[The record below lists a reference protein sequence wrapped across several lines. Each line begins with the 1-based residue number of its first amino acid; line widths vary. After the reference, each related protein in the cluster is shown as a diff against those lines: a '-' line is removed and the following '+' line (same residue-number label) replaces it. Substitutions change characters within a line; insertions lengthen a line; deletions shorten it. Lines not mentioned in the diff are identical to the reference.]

1 MSDTNAR
8 SPKKADFG
16 SDRPGADGK
25 LPKDTAEIGAD
36 AAVQEEIEE
45 ADGAEDEKLD
55 RAVGALD

>member
-8 SPKKADFG
+8 TPNKRDVG
-16 SDRPGADGK
+16 SDHPDANGK